1 MNTSVRKPYAALDKN
16 SRQEKAH
23 KIEAILSMV
32 LALKGARVLEVGT
45 GSGIIANHFSKC
57 VGPEGKVIAVDV
69 TDQLQVRDGF
79 RFVQVNDTALPFEDK
94 SFDAIISNHVME
106 HVGDRK
112 SQLNHL
118 GEIHRVLKEDGWC
131 YFAVP
136 NRWRLIEPHFKLPLL
151 SWLPQSLRSSYVR
164 LIGRGEVYDCN
175 PPSHFELTSLFEEIG
190 LNYVQQSFKAMRI
203 MADVES
209 VSFPARL
216 VLKAPR
222 FILRLLFPI
231 IPTMIFLLR
240 RQPERADA
248 GSK

>member
-23 KIEAILSMV
+23 KIEAILSTV

-45 GSGIIANHFSKC
+45 GSGIIANHLSKC
-57 VGPEGKVIAVDV
+57 VGPDGKVIAVDV

-79 RFVQVNDTALPFEDK
+79 RFFQVKDTELPFEDI
-94 SFDAIISNHVME
+94 SFDAVISNHVME

-112 SQLNHL
+112 AQLHHL
-118 GEIHRVLKEDGWC
+118 QEIRRVLKENGWA
-131 YFAVP
+131 YLAVP

-151 SWLPQSLRSSYVR
+151 SWLPIDLRSTYVR

-175 PPSHFELTSLFEEIG
+175 PPSHSGLISLFKEAK
-190 LNYVQQSFKAMRI
+190 LNHNEQSFEAMRI
-203 MADVES
+203 MVDVES

-216 VLKAPR
+216 VLKIPR
-222 FILRLLFPI
+222 FILQMLFPI
-231 IPTMIFLLR
+231 IPTMIFLLS
-240 RQPERADA
+240 RQPERVDTDFE
-248 GSK
+248 